1 MSDTRFIAFYSYKGG
16 VGRSLALANLAY
28 VLAREGRKVLILDLD
43 LEAPGQHQSDLFRL
57 SSPGPGVVDM
67 LNDYLDYRKRL
78 NAGETK
84 DTFHL
89 ELERYLR
96 IGEGWQPRR
105 DQTKYPE
112 AGSLW
117 LMPAGEVDKP
127 EYPQH
132 LGQLNWDEFYQ
143 QQGGAFFRLFK
154 EELRRRGFDYVL
166 IDSRTGLSDEF
177 YIATLE
183 LAETVVCVTGYNR
196 QNIEGTSRILL
207 VLREPNI
214 IEEYGPKRLILVG
227 TPNPEASLRDKQE
240 RLSEIVKECSE
251 HGLNFERFNVEL
263 PYVAE
268 LALREKILCQ
278 VADGYNDSTHY
289 TRSIAE
295 LRDLIETENPITE
308 AMPSRTDKP
317 DNPFVLIRSDYITA
331 EETWRNFV
339 DPAGTIMQDM
349 KNFMPLVVT
358 GARGSGKTMLARRFS
373 LEVQLAEHQTTGTP
387 ILPENFPRIG
397 LYLRPDADFL
407 HSFNQGDKALR
418 DDFDH
423 LFAQFF
429 DILVMRKALNALND
443 LNERKGVSL
452 WCDEAELLRAL
463 YAEFGQFDSI
473 APGLPAFL
481 DFLETHIQRIRFY
494 LNNPFPQHRPIFTQ
508 PNALM
513 KLLTERLRRSG
524 RFNGHY
530 FVVLVDEYEN
540 YAGYQQRIVNTRLKQ
555 SRREDGITYRLFMRS
570 GGLRTR
576 ETLAPGQLIEETH
589 DYRQHALD
597 EEMAF
602 EDFKAYVLNVA
613 NRHLEQTPYFREKA
627 LTRLEDML
635 QDLPPEEEA
644 RLLAGGKRAPPLVD
658 WVKKQYPQ
666 HAADI
671 LAWMDT
677 EQEPLRQATAIILL
691 NQGKPVDK
699 VLAAFRNQNKD
710 AKDWYHN
717 YSRGALHWLCRL
729 YRQEKRYA
737 GLNQLVGLSGNTI
750 RVFLDFCH
758 AIFAE
763 WLEEGAM
770 TLPIPHAVQNAAIRR
785 QANIFRE
792 NLRSADHSPREVNH
806 MVERLGRLFEAKHK
820 SPKQSEPEVNHFA
833 IPGLDEAE
841 DDQRAQLEKWLN
853 DAWYEGALRRLEGTK
868 QKSLEDLRLTDWQ
881 LVPWFAPLF
890 NLSTR
895 RKKKLTLKPND
906 CFDLFAGD
914 QKTWNKLFKQFEQKF
929 EEVAGSKQGTLL

>member
-28 VLAREGRKVLILDLD
+28 VLAREGRKVLILDMD

-57 SSPGPGVVDM
+57 PSPGPGM
-67 LNDYLDYRKRL
+67 LEMLDDYLDYRKRL
-78 NAGETK
+78 NRGETNAPY
-84 DTFHL
+84 HL

-96 IGEGWQPRR
+96 IGEGWQPGRE
-105 DQTKYPE
+105 QAEKAE
-112 AGSLW
+112 GGSLW

-127 EYPQH
+127 DYSQR
-132 LGQLNWDEFYQ
+132 LGWLNWDDFYG
-143 QQGGAFFRLFK
+143 QQGRAFFHLFK
-154 EELRRRGFDYVL
+154 AEVRRRGFDDVL
-166 IDSRTGLSDEF
+166 IDARTGLSDVF

-196 QNIEGTSRILL
+196 QNIEGTQRILE
-207 VLREPNI
+207 VLRDSKVV
-214 IEEYGPKRLILVG
+214 EEYGHKRLILVG
-227 TPNPEASLRDKQE
+227 TPRPDASSLRERQE
-240 RLSEIVKECSE
+240 RYTEIAAECS
-251 HGLNFERFNVEL
+251 GFERFNLEL

-278 VADGYNDSTHY
+278 AADELHYKTDY
-289 TRSIAE
+289 TRGIEE
-295 LRDLIETENPITE
+295 LRKLIESDNPISE
-308 AMPSRTDKP
+308 AVPSRADKP
-317 DNPFVLIRSDYITA
+317 DNPFALIRSDYITA

-349 KNFMPLVVT
+349 NNFMPLLVT

-373 LEVQLAEHQTTGTP
+373 LEVQLAEHHATGSP
-387 ILPENFPRIG
+387 IKPESFPRIG

-407 HSFNQGDKALR
+407 HSFNQGDENLR
-418 DDFDH
+418 GDFDH

-429 DILVMRKALNALND
+429 DILVMRKALYALN
-443 LNERKGVSL
+443 SL
-452 WCDEAELLRAL
+452 GGLSQWCDEAELLRAL
-463 YAEFGQFDSI
+463 YAEFGNFDV
-473 APGLPAFL
+473 ATLGLPAFL
-481 DFLETHIQRIRFY
+481 EFLETHIQRIRFY
-494 LNNPFPQHRPIFTQ
+494 LNNPFPSHRPIFTQ

-513 KLLTERLRRSG
+513 KLLTERLRRAG
-524 RFNGHY
+524 RFIEHY

-540 YAGYQQRIVNTRLKQ
+540 YADYQQRIVNTRLKQ
-555 SRREDGITYRLFMRS
+555 SRREDGVTYHLFMRS

-602 EDFKAYVLNVA
+602 EVFKGYVLAVA
-613 NRHLEQTPYFREKA
+613 NRHLEQHPFFQEKA

-635 QDLPPEEEA
+635 EDLSPEEEA

-658 WVKKQYPQ
+658 WVKKQFPQ
-666 HAADI
+666 HASDI
-671 LAWMDT
+671 LAWMGT
-677 EQEPLRQATAIILL
+677 EQEPLRQATAIVLL
-691 NQGKPVDK
+691 NQGKPVEK
-699 VLAAFRNQNKD
+699 VLTAFRTQNKD
-710 AKDWYHN
+710 ARDWYHN

-729 YRQEKRYA
+729 YHQDKRYA

-763 WLEEGAM
+763 WLEAGANA
-770 TLPIPHAVQNAAIRR
+770 LPVPYAVQNAAIRR
-785 QANIFRE
+785 QASIFRE
-792 NLRSADHSPREVNH
+792 NLRSADHSPREVNNLY
-806 MVERLGRLFEAKHK
+806 ERLGRLFEAKHK

-833 IPGLDEAE
+833 IPGLDEDE
-841 DDQRAQLEKWLN
+841 RRDQIGKWLN

-895 RKKKLTLKPND
+895 RKKKLTLKPHE

-914 QKTWNKLFKQFEQKF
+914 QKTWTKLFKQFERKF
-929 EEVAGSKQGTLL
+929 EAMPRDDEAANGTQGTLL

>member
-28 VLAREGRKVLILDLD
+28 VLAREGRKVLILDMD

-67 LNDYLDYRKRL
+67 LNDYVDYRQRL
-78 NAGETK
+78 NAGEAS
-84 DTFHL
+84 DTRHL

-105 DQTKYPE
+105 DQSEKAET
-112 AGSLW
+112 GSLW

-127 EYPQH
+127 DYPQR
-132 LGQLNWDEFYQ
+132 LGRLDWDKFYQ

-154 EELRRRGFDYVL
+154 AELRRRGFDDVL
-166 IDSRTGLSDEF
+166 IDARTGLSDVS
-177 YIATLE
+177 YIAILD

-196 QNIEGTSRILL
+196 QNIEGTSRILG
-207 VLREPNI
+207 VLREPKVV
-214 IEEYGPKRLILVG
+214 EEYGSKRLILVG

-240 RLSEIVKECSE
+240 RLSEIIKECRE
-251 HGLNFERFNVEL
+251 YGFNFERFNFEL

-278 VADGYNDSTHY
+278 IADEYSLSSDY
-289 TRSIAE
+289 TRGITE
-295 LRDLIETENPITE
+295 LRKLIDSDNPITE

-317 DNPFVLIRSDYITA
+317 DNPFALIRSDYITA

-349 KNFMPLVVT
+349 NNFMPLLVT

-373 LEVQLAEHQTTGTP
+373 LEVQLAEHQATGSP
-387 ILPENFPRIG
+387 IKPEDFPRIG

-407 HSFNQGDKALR
+407 HSFSQGDSTLR
-418 DDFDH
+418 SDFDH

-429 DILVMRKALNALND
+429 DIVVMRKALNALDALSN
-443 LNERKGVSL
+443 LSGTSS
-452 WCDEAELLRAL
+452 WCNEAELLRAL
-463 YAEFGQFDSI
+463 YAEFGQFEI
-473 APGLPAFL
+473 AKPGLSAFL
-481 DFLETHIQRIRFY
+481 EFLETHIQRIRFY
-494 LNNPFPQHRPIFTQ
+494 LNNPFPQHRPVFTQ

-540 YAGYQQRIVNTRLKQ
+540 YADYQQRIVNTRLKQ
-555 SRREDGITYRLFMRS
+555 SRREDGVTYRLFMRS

-597 EEMAF
+597 EEMVF
-602 EDFKAYVLNVA
+602 EDFKAYVLAVA
-613 NRHLEQTPYFREKA
+613 NRHLEQTPYFRERA

-635 QDLPPEEEA
+635 QDLSPEEEA
-644 RLLAGGKRAPPLVD
+644 RQMAGGKRAPPLVD
-658 WVKKQYPQ
+658 WVKKQFPKYSV
-666 HAADI
+666 DI
-671 LAWMDT
+671 LAWMET
-677 EQEPLRQATAIILL
+677 EQEPLRQATAIVLL

-699 VLAAFRNQNKD
+699 LLVAFRSQSKD
-710 AKDWYHN
+710 ASDGYHN

-729 YRQEKRYA
+729 YHQDKRYA

-763 WLEEGAM
+763 WLEAGA
-770 TLPIPHAVQNAAIRR
+770 TALPIPHAAQNAAIRR

-792 NLRSADHSPREVNH
+792 NLRSADHSPREVNNL
-806 MVERLGRLFEAKHK
+806 VERLGRLFEAKHK

-833 IPGLDEAE
+833 IPGLDEDE
-841 DDQRAQLEKWLN
+841 QREQLERWLN
-853 DAWYEGALRRLEGTK
+853 NAWYEGALRRLEGTK

-895 RKKKLTLKPND
+895 RKKKLTLKPNE

-914 QKTWNKLFKQFEQKF
+914 QKTWTRLFKQKERKF
-929 EEVAGSKQGTLL
+929 EESADIKQGTLL

>member
-1 MSDTRFIAFYSYKGG
+1 MNDTRFIAFYSYKGG

-28 VLAREGRKVLILDLD
+28 VLAREGRKVLILDMD
-43 LEAPGQHQSDLFRL
+43 LEAPGQHQSDLFQL

-67 LNDYLDYRKRL
+67 LTDYLDYRTRL
-78 NAGETK
+78 NAGETN
-84 DTFHL
+84 DPYHL
-89 ELERYLR
+89 ALERYLR
-96 IGEGWQPRR
+96 VGEGWQPRR
-105 DQTKYPE
+105 DQAEQAEP
-112 AGSLW
+112 GSLW

-127 EYPQH
+127 DYPQR
-132 LGQLNWDEFYQ
+132 LGRLDWDDFYK

-154 EELRRRGFDYVL
+154 AELRRLGFNDVL
-166 IDSRTGLSDEF
+166 IDSRTGLSDVS
-177 YIATLE
+177 YITILD

-196 QNIEGTSRILL
+196 QNIEGTSRILC
-207 VLREPNI
+207 VLREPKVV
-214 IEEYGPKRLILVG
+214 EEYGSKRLILVG
-227 TPNPEASLRDKQE
+227 TPDPELSSREKQE
-240 RLSEIVKECSE
+240 RISEIAKECK
-251 HGLNFERFNVEL
+251 GYGFNFERFNVEL
-263 PYVAE
+263 PYKAE

-278 VADGYNDSTHY
+278 VADEYNDSTNY
-289 TRSIAE
+289 TRGIST
-295 LRDLIETENPITE
+295 LRDLIETDNPIAE
-308 AMPSRTDKP
+308 AMPSRMDKP
-317 DNPFVLIRSDYITA
+317 DNPFALIRSDYITA

-349 KNFMPLVVT
+349 NNFMPLLVT

-373 LEVQLAEHQTTGTP
+373 LEVQLAEHLATGRP
-387 ILPENFPRIG
+387 IKPEDFPRIG

-407 HSFNQGDKALR
+407 RSFSQGDSALR
-418 DDFDH
+418 GDFDH

-429 DILVMRKALNALND
+429 DILVMRKALNALNALSD
-443 LNERKGVSL
+443 QSGIASWCNES
-452 WCDEAELLRAL
+452 ELLRAL
-463 YAEFGQFDSI
+463 YAEFGQFDI
-473 APGLPAFL
+473 PTPGLSAFL

-494 LNNPFPQHRPIFTQ
+494 LNNPFPQHRPVFTQ

-513 KLLTERLRRSG
+513 KLLTERLRRAG
-524 RFNGHY
+524 HFNGHY

-540 YAGYQQRIVNTRLKQ
+540 YADYQQRIVNTRLKQ
-555 SRREDGITYRLFMRS
+555 SRREDGVTYRLFMRS

-602 EDFKAYVLNVA
+602 NDFKAYVLAVA

-635 QDLPPEEEA
+635 QDFSPEEEA
-644 RLLAGGKRAPPLVD
+644 RLLAGGKRAPPLIE
-658 WVKKQYPQ
+658 WVNKQFPQ

-671 LAWMDT
+671 LAWMET
-677 EQEPLRQATAIILL
+677 EQEPLRQATAIVLL
-691 NQGKPVDK
+691 NQGNPVDK
-699 VLAAFRNQNKD
+699 VLTAFRSQNKD
-710 AKDWYHN
+710 ASVWYHN

-729 YRQEKRYA
+729 YHQDKRYA
-737 GLNQLVGLSGNTI
+737 GVNQLVGLSGNTI

-763 WLEEGAM
+763 WLEAGAS
-770 TLPIPHAVQNAAIRR
+770 TLPIPYAVQNAAIRR

-792 NLRSADHSPREVNH
+792 NLRSADHSPREMNNL
-806 MVERLGRLFEAKHK
+806 VERLGRLFEAKHK

-833 IPGLDEAE
+833 IPGLDEDE
-841 DDQRAQLEKWLN
+841 RREQLEKWLN

-895 RKKKLTLKPND
+895 RKKKLTLKPD
-906 CFDLFAGD
+906 VCFDLFGGD
-914 QKTWNKLFKQFEQKF
+914 QKTWSRLFKQFERKF
-929 EEVAGSKQGTLL
+929 EETASIEKQGTLL